1 MKRLEKQLKALQDH
15 LTKLGARADK
25 ARGQT
30 RRRLKRFERRTR
42 VTVERTVRVLE
53 PKVRQ
58 AVAEAAVIASG
69 VRAGVQRRA
78 RGCPGGGRC
87 LPPRSAK
94 ALTLPLLLSR
104 AFGHG
109 FRARRFRNFTDRGTS
124 GSGLSWTA
132 LTVGPGP
139 PGCLAQP
146 PDREAPARRARRGG
160 RHPEAADLGACSDG
174 GGVHRSDRP
183 SQMALGDLACRGS
196 AGSV

>member
-30 RRRLKRFERRTR
+30 RRRLKRLERRTR

-53 PKVRQ
+53 PKVR
-58 AVAEAAVIASG
+58 
-69 VRAGVQRRA
+69 QRRA

-109 FRARRFRNFTDRGTS
+109 FRARPF
-124 GSGLSWTA
+124 
-132 LTVGPGP
+132 
-139 PGCLAQP
+139 
-146 PDREAPARRARRGG
+146 
-160 RHPEAADLGACSDG
+160 PECHG
-174 GGVHRSDRP
+174 
-183 SQMALGDLACRGS
+183 
-196 AGSV
+196 